1 MTLHFNPRLSVT
13 ILDSPRDSLA
23 LDGLVH
29 LVDVAVTSLQG
40 GRAGRKEVT
49 DAPHTQ
55 VSAHKIA
62 Q

>member
-1 MTLHFNPRLSVT
+1 MTLHLNPCLIVT

-29 LVDVAVTSLQG
+29 LVHVAVTSLQG
-40 GRAGRKEVT
+40 GRVGRKEVT
-49 DAPHTQ
+49 DTSHTR

-62 Q
+62 R